1 MDNLVLEY
9 RDPLLGVILVV
20 ALIFFI
26 SFITYSYGLY
36 KERTARKDYRK
47 LSLRFELGKLKEND
61 YVNLYKTYN
70 LPFDSILL
78 LASTFLHKGD
88 YNKAI
93 NVYLSLLEVVQ
104 DRVKK
109 EELLELLGNTY
120 FKGGFLQ
127 RSKDVFLRILKFSPR
142 NKSAL
147 KSLMLVCEKLKD
159 YKKAKEITEA
169 LEELNVDIKVDRVY
183 FETLLILNDPILSYE
198 KRTELLYEIFKENQ
212 IIQRLFAT
220 FLIQFNREFFFNN
233 INTFD
238 CKKLIDILW
247 YQRKDDI
254 DFIKIKDNQFLNE
267 LYSAKGYINSLDSSN
282 DFDLNILILINNYKK
297 DIKTNLNFE
306 FICTSC
312 KHSHPFFESRCPN
325 CHTVLSFEV
334 KHHLV
339 KGFDISNN
347 SLQ

>member
-267 LYSAKGYINSLDSSN
+267 LYSAKGYINSVDSSN

-334 KHHLV
+334 KHHLI

>member
-198 KRTELLYEIFKENQ
+198 KRTELLYEIFKEDQ

-267 LYSAKGYINSLDSSN
+267 LYSAKGYINSVDSSN

>member
-334 KHHLV
+334 KHHLI

>member
-1 MDNLVLEY
+1 MDNLVLQY

-20 ALIFFI
+20 FLVFFI
-26 SFITYSYGLY
+26 SFITYSYSLY
-36 KERTARKDYRK
+36 KEKTARKEYRK
-47 LSLRFELGKLKEND
+47 LSLRFELGKLKETD

-93 NVYLSLLEVVQ
+93 SVYLSLLEVVQ

-127 RSKDVFLRILKFSPR
+127 RSKDIFLKILKFSPR
-142 NKSAL
+142 NKNAL
-147 KSLMLVCEKLKD
+147 KSLMIVCEKLKD

-169 LEELNVDIKVDRVY
+169 LYELNVDVKVDKIY
-183 FETLLILNDPILSYE
+183 FETLLILNDSVLSNE
-198 KRTELLYEIFKENQ
+198 KRTQLLYEIFKENI
-212 IIQRLFAT
+212 IIQRIFAT
-220 FLIQFNREFFFNN
+220 FLIQFNKEFLFNHLDM
-233 INTFD
+233 FD

-247 YQRKDDI
+247 YQRKEDI
-254 DFIKIKDNQFLNE
+254 DFEKIRNNQFLNE
-267 LYSAKGYINSLDSSN
+267 LYSAKGYINSVNSSS
-282 DFDLNILILINNYKK
+282 DFDLNILILINNHNKE
-297 DIKTNLNFE
+297 IKTNLNFE
-306 FICTSC
+306 FICNSC
-312 KHSHPFFESRCPN
+312 KHSIPFFESRCPN
-325 CHTVLSFEV
+325 CHTVLSLEV
-334 KHHLV
+334 KHHIT
-339 KGFDISNN
+339 KGFELSNN

>member
-1 MDNLVLEY
+1 LDNLVLEY

-183 FETLLILNDPILSYE
+183 FETLLILNDPILPYE

-267 LYSAKGYINSLDSSN
+267 LYSAKGYINSVDSSN